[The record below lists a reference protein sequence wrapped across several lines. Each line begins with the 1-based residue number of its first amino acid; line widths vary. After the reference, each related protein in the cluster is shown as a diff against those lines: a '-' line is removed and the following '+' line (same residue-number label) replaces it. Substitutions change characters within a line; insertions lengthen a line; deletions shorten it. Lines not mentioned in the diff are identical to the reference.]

1 MNNLLRCRRHMA
13 SITSSVEEIAD
24 KLLAADDDP
33 T

>member
-13 SITSSVEEIAD
+13 FITSSVEEMAD
-24 KLLAADDDP
+24 KLLSADDDL